1 MQQPR
6 VAARVLLRDANA
18 CIGSWHET
26 VFSVFRGAASVEHAL
41 TVSNHCR
48 ALIDRVNAA
57 TLVSPVRGA
66 ATYLSVIE
74 RSSPAPSEEVR
85 RVLAAWSRDV
95 VSKMAAAVIVA
106 EGGGFKN
113 ALVRGV
119 GVALTALA
127 PHKVPFKF
135 SGTTAE
141 GVQLL
146 SHFLPEESGGAAGL
160 LLAVEE
166 IRATWG

>member
-6 VAARVLLRDANA
+6 VAARIWLRDTDA
-18 CIGSWHET
+18 CIASWQQT
-26 VFSVFRGAASVEHAL
+26 LFSVYRGPASVSHVAL
-41 TVSNHCR
+41 TSQHCR
-48 ALIDRVNAA
+48 TLIERHPG
-57 TLVSPVRGA
+57 S

-74 RSSPAPSEEVR
+74 RSSPAPTEEVR
-85 RVLAAWSRDV
+85 RVLAVWSRDV
-95 VSKMAAAVIVA
+95 IAQMAAAVIVA

-113 ALVRGV
+113 AIVRGV

-135 SGTTAE
+135 SGSVAE
-141 GVQLL
+141 GTQLL
-146 SHFLPEESGGAAGL
+146 SRYIPEAQGGAAGL

-166 IRATWG
+166 VRASWV